1 MGMRRNRLFL
11 LFGVIGVAAL
21 VVAYVLLPVI
31 KGQPVVLA
39 AVLGAAG
46 LVAVLAA
53 VAASLPAQ
61 TRSLIGWSFFG
72 IAPIGLVAWV
82 FGVGI
87 PAGAGA
93 VVVGAV
99 VCAMAVAGLVLA
111 VRAVSA

>member
-1 MGMRRNRLFL
+1 MRHNRLL
-11 LFGVIGVAAL
+11 LIVGAVGVAAL
-21 VVAYVLLPVI
+21 VVAYVLLPAI

-46 LVAVLAA
+46 LVALLAA
-53 VAASLPAQ
+53 LGASLPAQ

-72 IAPIGLVAWV
+72 IAPIGLLAWV
-82 FGVGI
+82 FGIGM

-99 VCAMAVAGLVLA
+99 VCT
-111 VRAVSA
+111 